1 MKERVRS
8 VCKAELTEEMFK
20 DVGFFKIAEGGA
32 MGEAGGVV
40 WVKTNGEAYHCNY
53 CYGDVTIEDLQTAFE
68 PLKNSSFGFFGL
80 GSTASEGWEYVSL
93 GMGNHLLVYKSVYD
107 EFQKFTK
114 DILSESEMYRSWFNV
129 ALKITKKEKETT
141 KMKNGITEL
150 VFILDRSGS
159 MAGLESDTIG
169 GFNAMIEE
177 QKKLDGKVYV
187 STVLFANNS
196 QVIHDRK
203 DLSEIQ
209 PMTDRDYHVGGG
221 TALLDAIGGAIH
233 HIGNV
238 HKYAR
243 PEDVPEKTMFII
255 TTDGMENASCQY
267 GSDKVKKMIRRQE
280 ERYGWEFLFV
290 AANIDAVET
299 AERIGIRRE
308 RAANYR
314 HDAEGTEKLYC
325 AMSATVAN
333 YRANAEV
340 ADNWAEALDEEKK

>member
-1 MKERVRS
+1 MKQKPIS
-8 VCKAELTEEMFK
+8 VSKDELNENLFE
-20 DVGFFKIAEGGA
+20 DVLFFKFAEGGA
-32 MGEAGGVV
+32 MGEPGGVV
-40 WVKTNGEAYHCNY
+40 WVRANGTSYHCNY
-53 CYGDVTIEDLQTAFE
+53 CYGDISYEDLLRLFK
-68 PLKNSSFGFFGL
+68 PLRKCSFGMFGL
-80 GSTASEGWEYVSL
+80 GSLVPDEWKYVSL
-93 GMGNHLLVYKSVYD
+93 GMGNHLIIKASAYD
-107 EFQKFTK
+107 EFKELTK
-114 DILSESEMYRSWFNV
+114 DIQRASEFYGRWYEV
-129 ALKITKKEKETT
+129 ALEIAKKEKETT

-159 MAGLESDTIG
+159 MAGLETDTIG

-187 STVLFANNS
+187 STVLFSNS
-196 QVIHDRK
+196 STVVHDRK
-203 DLSEIQ
+203 DLSDI
-209 PMTDRDYHVGGG
+209 PLMTNKDYHVGGG

-267 GSDKVKKMIRRQE
+267 GSEKVKKMIRRQE
-280 ERYGWEFLFV
+280 ERFGWEFLFV

-314 HDAEGTEKLYC
+314 HDADGTDIMYC
-325 AMSATVAN
+325 TVSKTVSN
-333 YRANAEV
+333 YRKNAKVE
-340 ADNWAEALDEEKK
+340 DNWAEDLDEEKK